1 MRGMEIH
8 MIYTVTLNPSLDY
21 VVRVTDFDLG
31 NLHRA
36 EAEELYVGGKGI
48 NVTTVLRNLGIDS
61 TALGFVAGF
70 TGREIVSRL
79 NQLNIFN
86 EFIPIAQGMSRI
98 NMKLKSRNGVETEVN
113 GQGPRIAAY
122 DLEKLYDKLKAIKN
136 GDILLLSGSVPNH
149 IEGRNL
155 IYANICEFLR
165 DKDIKLV
172 VDTEGDLLLNTL
184 KYKPFLIKP
193 NHHELGDLF
202 GRELLTEDSMI
213 ECALMLQREGA
224 QNVLISMAGEGA
236 ILVDANQRVIRQKA
250 PKGKV
255 INSVGA
261 GDSLVA
267 GFLTGLI
274 RIEDSMSGDNYSEDM
289 YVYALKYSVAAGS
302 AAAFSEELPTEEMI
316 EEIFRYL

>member
-1 MRGMEIH
+1 
-8 MIYTVTLNPSLDY
+8 MIYTVTFNPSLDY
-21 VVRVTDFDLG
+21 VVRVTDFELG

-48 NVTTVLRNLGIDS
+48 NVTTVLRGLEIDS

-79 NQLNIFN
+79 MQLNIPN
-86 EFIPIAQGMSRI
+86 EFIPVAQGMSRI
-98 NMKLKSRNGVETEVN
+98 NMKLKSNNGVETEVN
-113 GQGPRIAAY
+113 GQGPRIAAA
-122 DLEKLYDKLKAIKN
+122 DLEKLYDILKAIRH
-136 GDILLLSGSVPNH
+136 GDILLLSGSVPKH
-149 IEGRNL
+149 IEDRNL
-155 IYANICEFLR
+155 VYANICELLR
-165 DKDIKLV
+165 DKKIKLV
-172 VDTEGDLLLNTL
+172 VDTEGDLLLHTL
-184 KYKPFLIKP
+184 KYRPFLIKP

-202 GRELLTEDSMI
+202 GRELLTEESMI
-213 ECALMLQREGA
+213 ECALLLQKEGA

-261 GDSLVA
+261 GDSLLA
-267 GFLTGLI
+267 GFLTGLL
-274 RIEDSMSGDNYSEDM
+274 RAENSPSEDNYSED
-289 YVYALKYSVAAGS
+289 VYAFALKYSVAAGS

-316 EEIFRYL
+316 EEIFRSL